1 MQCYQKL
8 CYNFICGH
16 RSGALSLPGCPTQLI
31 IIGGTVLE
39 KYPIYT
45 EINNCRDCYRC
56 VRHCPVKAIQIKDAH
71 AEIIYDRCTFCG
83 TCVNECPN
91 SVKVI
96 RNDTD
101 RVRMAFLSNRKVIVS
116 LAPAYV
122 SEFRGYED
130 NFVRALYRLGFHAVS
145 ETAIGA
151 ALVSQAL
158 DLYMKDHGEAPFIST
173 ACPSVVQLIRKYFP
187 KDIKAL
193 APVPSPLQTH
203 SAYLRKLYGNDIVI
217 VFIGPCIAKKVEA
230 DEHPGYPDI
239 ALTFREVR
247 EWLEEENIDLANMD
261 TGIPIDFVPA
271 KAGKAAIYPIE
282 NGQIET
288 SKIWEGRFVEQ
299 SALSVSGVTRVMS
312 SLMGTHTD
320 DFLEA
325 LNCDGG
331 CISGPGTSH
340 NDSAV
345 VRKKAVASYV
355 LDRINDPDVFDG
367 DEEFAREVYE
377 KGYGILDAEFPAP
390 TGLSSSDY
398 SEEEIRGALARLGK
412 TSTED
417 ELNCGGCGYPTCRD
431 MAKALLSGLAET
443 EMCVTKMRKDAETK
457 VDILLSTIPH
467 GVVIVDS
474 DLSIAECNKRFI
486 KIFEDYPDE
495 FLDSEGLR
503 SFRGYPISAF
513 VPFEEKFREQFFMSK
528 PQQYRF
534 RHKGKIY
541 RITFF
546 LVENKEL
553 LGAMF
558 EDITTP
564 SVRREAVVEKAE
576 EVIRK
581 SMTSVQQIAALL
593 GDNAAETEIMLNSII
608 EEFNVNNSEAGED
621 GLMAEES
628 SEV

>member
-1 MQCYQKL
+1 MERK
-8 CYNFICGH
+8 
-16 RSGALSLPGCPTQLI
+16 
-31 IIGGTVLE
+31 
-39 KYPIYT
+39 PIYT

-71 AEIIYDRCTFCG
+71 AEIVYKRCTFCG
-83 TCVNECPN
+83 TCVIECPN

-96 RNDTD
+96 RDDTD
-101 RVRMAFLSNRKVIVS
+101 SVRMAFLSKRKVIAS
-116 LAPAYV
+116 LAPSYV

-130 NFVRALYRLGFHAVS
+130 NFVRALYRLGFDAVS

-151 ALVSQAL
+151 SLVSQAL
-158 DLYMKDHGEAPFIST
+158 DMYVEDHGEASFIST
-173 ACPSVVQLIRKYFP
+173 ACPSVVQLVRKYFP
-187 KDIKAL
+187 ENVSQL

-203 SAYLRKLYGNDIVI
+203 SAYLRRLYGNDIVI
-217 VFIGPCIAKKVEA
+217 VFIGPCIAKKIEA

-247 EWLEEENIDLANMD
+247 QWLEEENIDLANMD
-261 TGIPIDFVPA
+261 TGIAVDFVPA

-288 SKIWEGRFVEQ
+288 SKIWQNRFMEQ
-299 SALSVSGVTRVMS
+299 QALSVSGVPRVMS
-312 SLMGTHTD
+312 SLSGTHTN

-331 CISGPGTSH
+331 CINGPGTSH
-340 NDSAV
+340 DDSAV
-345 VRKKAVASYV
+345 IRKKAIASHV
-355 LDRINDPDVFDG
+355 LERLGEPDVFNG

-377 KGYGILDAEFPAP
+377 KGYGILGAGSPSALPVEGASHTEAEIA
-390 TGLSSSDY
+390 
-398 SEEEIRGALARLGK
+398 EALARLGK
-412 TSTED
+412 TTPED

-431 MAKALLSGLAET
+431 MARALLDGLAET
-443 EMCVTKMRKDAETK
+443 EMCVTKMRKDAESK
-457 VDILLSTIPH
+457 VDMLLSTIPH

-474 DLSIAECNKRFI
+474 HLNIVECNRLFI

-495 FLDSEGLR
+495 FLDAEGLR
-503 SFRGYPISAF
+503 SFHGTPVSVF
-513 VPFEEKFREQFFMSK
+513 VPFAEKFREQFFMSK

-534 RHKGKIY
+534 RHDGKIM

-546 LVENKEL
+546 LVENKAM

-564 SVRREAVVEKAE
+564 VVRREAVVDKAE
-576 EVIRK
+576 EVITK
-581 SMTSVQQIAALL
+581 SLSTVQQIASLL
-593 GDNAAETEIMLNSII
+593 GENAAETELVLNSII
-608 EEFNVNNSEAGED
+608 EEFNIGTESRGDSDLVED
-621 GLMAEES
+621 EGG
-628 SEV
+628 VDK